1 MFRRVAQQSLL
12 APLRQGFQGS
22 LESFQNTA
30 SSHVLCPIASAI
42 HGLHSNSG
50 RQKLSWPASCL
61 YYGHF
66 RELRSSTNV
75 SGTAATQNSIIEDR
89 TSESIKSEFGM
100 PVAPWTPTRLL
111 QKRKTLP
118 KRMGYMMTLL
128 EKEKEAEAASARSF
142 PSFKAG
148 DMIELKIAVPQNK
161 GRETVFKGICI
172 AKRNRGW
179 RTSFTL
185 RNFIGNNGGIE
196 RTFPLYSPHIK
207 DLKILAA
214 RGRKKYRRSKLY
226 YLRDLQPKVYRI
238 S

>member
-1 MFRRVAQQSLL
+1 MLRRVAQQSLWG
-12 APLRQGFQGS
+12 PLRQGFQGS
-22 LESFQNTA
+22 VESFQNTA
-30 SSHVLCPIASAI
+30 SSQAIYPIASAFR
-42 HGLHSNSG
+42 GLKSWDEM
-50 RQKLSWPASCL
+50 QKLSWPVLFLHS
-61 YYGHF
+61 
-66 RELRSSTNV
+66 RELSSSTVV
-75 SGTAATQNSIIEDR
+75 SGTAAKQSSIREER
-89 TSESIKSEFGM
+89 ESEYVQKEFGM

-111 QKRKTLP
+111 RKRKTLP

-142 PSFKAG
+142 PPFKAG

-207 DLKILAA
+207 DLKVLEA